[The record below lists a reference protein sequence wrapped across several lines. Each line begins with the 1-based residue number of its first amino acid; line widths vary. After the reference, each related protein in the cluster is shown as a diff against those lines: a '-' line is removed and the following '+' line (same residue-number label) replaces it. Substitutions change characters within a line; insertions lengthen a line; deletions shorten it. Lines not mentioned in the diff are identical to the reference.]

1 MTPRRARQK
10 GIEFEREVAEALRVV
25 FPKVKRR
32 LEFQQLEER
41 GVDLDNTGRFKFQ
54 CKRLKKYAPVAT
66 INEVGFQAWL
76 GEVPVLVTAGNWE
89 PPMAVLPFA
98 DLIEL
103 LKGQK

>member
-1 MTPRRARQK
+1 MTPKRARQK

-54 CKRLKKYAPVAT
+54 CKKLKKYAPITT
-66 INEVGFQAWL
+66 INEIDFQSWL
-76 GEVPVLVTAGNWE
+76 GEVPVLITAGTRE
-89 PPMAVLPFA
+89 EPMAVLPFS
-98 DLIEL
+98 DLVEL

>member
-1 MTPRRARQK
+1 MTPKRARQK
-10 GIEFEREVAEALRVV
+10 GIEFELKCAEALRVV

-54 CKRLKKYAPVAT
+54 CKKLKKYAPITT
-66 INEVGFQAWL
+66 INEIDFQAWL
-76 GEVPVLVTAGNWE
+76 GEVPVLITAGTRE
-89 PPMAVLPFA
+89 EPMAVLPFS
-98 DLIEL
+98 DLVEL